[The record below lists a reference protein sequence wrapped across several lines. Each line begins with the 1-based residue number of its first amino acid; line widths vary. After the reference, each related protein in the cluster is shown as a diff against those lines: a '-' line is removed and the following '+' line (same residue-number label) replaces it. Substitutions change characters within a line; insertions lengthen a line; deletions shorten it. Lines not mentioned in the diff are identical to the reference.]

1 MPSLYKQR
9 RHLPLGRCISTARR
23 LAPSLI
29 SAKVPRASQ
38 WHQIPYDGLCYSS
51 YCCSMLAINLRSL
64 LGADGAHWPNSDF
77 LPPGLQISCLPP
89 TGTRFDMDFVPPPLI
104 PFLDICNQFVSAVR
118 HHIGGRPFAIFTSPI
133 FCLPAFFTG
142 KLPASQWHQIPQD
155 WTNANWD
162 CGLWMGNSKLD
173 L

>member
-29 SAKVPRASQ
+29 SAKVASQ

-64 LGADGAHWPNSDF
+64 LGADGAHWPNSDY

-89 TGTRFDMDFVPPPLI
+89 TGTRFDMDFVPPPLLSLI
-104 PFLDICNQFVSAVR
+104 
-118 HHIGGRPFAIFTSPI
+118 FAINLCQLLGTISEDVLLPYHKSDFLPPG
-133 FCLPAFFTG
+133 FFHGEAACLPMAPDSTG
-142 KLPASQWHQIPQD
+142 
-155 WTNANWD
+155 
-162 CGLWMGNSKLD
+162 LD
-173 L
+173 